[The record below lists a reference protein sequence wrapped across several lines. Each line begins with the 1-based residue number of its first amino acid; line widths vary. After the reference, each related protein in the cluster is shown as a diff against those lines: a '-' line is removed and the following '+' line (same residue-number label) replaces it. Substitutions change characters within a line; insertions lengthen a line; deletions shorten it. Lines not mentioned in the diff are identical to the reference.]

1 MLIRDE
7 SRVGVNGFGLQP
19 FELQVLQMGLI
30 FLLELRH
37 QMMVAWCGNLM
48 FLMDVPFW
56 RG

>member
-30 FLLELRH
+30 ISTWIAPLNDGG
-37 QMMVAWCGNLM
+37 MVW
-48 FLMDVPFW
+48 
-56 RG
+56 